1 MGAGPCSDWEKAGV
15 GKARETTPAFI
26 NTRKP
31 GRVRW
36 VSPGGDVGCR
46 PRAGLPA
53 ALIGTTPGAPGA
65 ASCNRSRPCSAGSHN
80 RSAVDAARAGDTP
93 RRRWSRRRARELRDA
108 KRRMAARRTTSRR
121 RVQARRRDGPDPQR
135 SRRKPRCP
143 PPDTAAPHGR
153 CQRRGAAPYGAGATC
168 GTPYPLTNGQL
179 MAGPRAGA
187 MAAGRALPVAVLRS
201 LAGLG
206 SHRDGQG
213 HDQAPTPRRVPHRQ
227 ARAGRAYHQRRY
239 SHGTPYVHRET
250 RAQTRVPL
258 VRAREAP
265 APREHVHTIR
275 GRQTQSK
282 RCNRRSTEPY
292 T

>member
-1 MGAGPCSDWEKAGV
+1 MHLPGGVEESRCCHTLATQRDGVATAVWPAPRAMGSRHAPVTGLRERADSWGRQASRARGQHRVHTWHGTCRGGWRQQVPMGAGPCSDWEKAGV

-46 PRAGLPA
+46 PRAGPPA

-168 GTPYPLTNGQL
+168 GTPTLYL
-179 MAGPRAGA
+179 MA
-187 MAAGRALPVAVLRS
+187 S
-201 LAGLG
+201 
-206 SHRDGQG
+206 
-213 HDQAPTPRRVPHRQ
+213 
-227 ARAGRAYHQRRY
+227 
-239 SHGTPYVHRET
+239 
-250 RAQTRVPL
+250 
-258 VRAREAP
+258 
-265 APREHVHTIR
+265 
-275 GRQTQSK
+275 
-282 RCNRRSTEPY
+282 
-292 T
+292 